1 MKGDNPMKLSTW
13 LTIAAV
19 VAVVFGLAF
28 VLVTGPL
35 LSFYGI
41 TLDKAGSLVAQLFG
55 ASLIGFAVLN
65 WFARGVTDRE
75 ARQAILLANL
85 ASDTVGFV
93 MALIGQLAGVANALG
108 WSTVALYLLLA
119 LGFAYFQF
127 MKPSTA

>member
-1 MKGDNPMKLSTW
+1 MKLSTW

-41 TLDKAGSLVAQLFG
+41 TLDKAGTLVAQLFG
-55 ASLIGFAVLN
+55 ASLLGFAVLN

-85 ASDTVGFV
+85 ASDAVGFV
-93 MALIGQLAGVANALG
+93 MALISQLAGVANALG

>member
-1 MKGDNPMKLSTW
+1 MKLSTW

-41 TLDKAGSLVAQLFG
+41 TLDKAGTLVAQLFG

>member
-1 MKGDNPMKLSTW
+1 MKLSTW

-35 LSFYGI
+35 LSFYGV
-41 TLDKAGSLVAQLFG
+41 TLDKAGTLVAQLFG
-55 ASLIGFAVLN
+55 AALIGFAVLN

-108 WSTVALYLLLA
+108 WSTVAIYLLLA

>member
-1 MKGDNPMKLSTW
+1 MKLSTW

-41 TLDKAGSLVAQLFG
+41 TLDKAGTLVAQLFG
-55 ASLIGFAVLN
+55 AALIGFAVLN

-108 WSTVALYLLLA
+108 WSTVAIYLLLA

>member
-1 MKGDNPMKLSTW
+1 MKLSTW

-41 TLDKAGSLVAQLFG
+41 TLDKAGTLVAQLFG
-55 ASLIGFAVLN
+55 AALMGFAVLN
-65 WFARGVTDRE
+65 WFARNVTDRE

>member
-1 MKGDNPMKLSTW
+1 MKLSTW

-41 TLDKAGSLVAQLFG
+41 TLDKAGTLVAQLFG
-55 ASLIGFAVLN
+55 ASLLGFAVLN

>member
-1 MKGDNPMKLSTW
+1 MKLSTW

-19 VAVVFGLAF
+19 VAVVCGLAF

-41 TLDKAGSLVAQLFG
+41 TLDKAGTLVAQLFG
-55 ASLIGFAVLN
+55 AALIGFAVLN

>member
-1 MKGDNPMKLSTW
+1 MKLSTW

-41 TLDKAGSLVAQLFG
+41 TLDKAGTLVAQLFG
-55 ASLIGFAVLN
+55 AALIGFAVLN

>member
-1 MKGDNPMKLSTW
+1 MKLSTW

-35 LSFYGI
+35 LSVYGI
-41 TLDKAGSLVAQLFG
+41 TLDKAGTLVAQLFG
-55 ASLIGFAVLN
+55 ASLLGFAVLN

-85 ASDTVGFV
+85 ASDAVGFV